1 MANKAK
7 AKQVY
12 SIKEKASTMTGK
24 DGWRTVPLNKS
35 GAEVN
40 SVRMS
45 DGPCGLRN
53 VADPSTKGVPMKAT
67 LFPAPCLTACSWD
80 PEVIYEVGKM
90 MALEAIDQHID
101 VILAP
106 GVNVKRNPL
115 CGRNFEYLS
124 EDPYLS
130 GHMGASF
137 IGGVQSQG
145 VGACLKHFAVNNQ
158 EFRRFTYSAEVD
170 DRALREIY
178 LTPFEI
184 AVKDS
189 DPWMVME
196 AYNRVNG
203 IQMAQHSFL
212 LKDVLRDEWKYKGVV
227 VSDWGAVNDIVAS
240 HAHGLDIEMP
250 GGSGERASLLAKA
263 VRKGKISE
271 ETFESS
277 FEHICNLAKKA
288 KARQDKK
295 VPAYEYELS
304 HDVAIVAASESMILA
319 KNEDKILPLKNF
331 DDVCVIGGLAKEP
344 LYQGKGSSQ
353 VNARN
358 KMNFLE
364 AAPRYLKKKSS
375 IPYAQ
380 GYRMRP
386 DDKIDDLHFE
396 AMDLA
401 GQHENVI
408 LFLGLN
414 DEHWSEGYDRDHM
427 RLPDEQYQLFDLLY
441 KENPNIIVVVS
452 TGAPVELP
460 FLDRAKAVVLTYMAG
475 EAFGEALTSLLVGER
490 NFSGKLAETWPIR
503 YMDVP
508 SAAFYPGSGD
518 TSLYKE
524 SIFVGYRYYLTGEK
538 RVAFPFGHGLSYT
551 TFKYSDMKIS
561 RKTLTEGDFVEV
573 TFKIKNNGKMAGKEV
588 VECYI
593 EPINNIVM
601 KAKRTLCYFEKVA
614 LEKGESK
621 TVTFT
626 IPYRAFCHYDIL
638 SESYKAEGGKY
649 LIELASSCEKIQL
662 DVEVEIKSAFKAVNQ
677 RFMMPNY
684 FKLGKPGFNVSD
696 EEFETLRDMQKSP
709 RKKTQKKKRGSA
721 RFGWNTTMG
730 EIRETFIGKKIIRQY
745 ENNFLNSGLSAEAK
759 KHEMDTFL
767 WTPFRFLTLGGI
779 SDRTICVLIAMANR
793 QYLRVP
799 FIYLFGKRK

>member
-1 MANKAK
+1 M
-7 AKQVY
+7 AKQTKEKKIF
-12 SIKEKASTMTGK
+12 SLKEKASTMTGK
-24 DGWRTVPLNKS
+24 DGWRTVPLSKN
-35 GAEVN
+35 GVEVA

-53 VADPSTKGVPMKAT
+53 VADVALNAPGIKST

-80 PEVIYEVGKM
+80 PEVLHKVGEM
-90 MALEAIDQHID
+90 MALEAIDQHVD

-106 GVNVKRNPL
+106 GVNIKRNPL

-137 IGGVQSQG
+137 INGVQSQG
-145 VGACLKHFAVNNQ
+145 VGACLKHYAVNNQ

-184 AVKDS
+184 AIEES
-189 DPWMVME
+189 DPWMVM
-196 AYNRVNG
+196 ASYNRLNG
-203 IQMAQHSFL
+203 IQVAQNSFL
-212 LKDVLRDEWKYKGVV
+212 LKNVLRDEWKYEGVV

-250 GGSGERASLLAKA
+250 GGSGERTSLIAKG

-271 ETFESS
+271 ETFEAS
-277 FEHICNLAKKA
+277 FSRICGLAKKA
-288 KARQDKK
+288 KARQNKK
-295 VPAYEYELS
+295 IPAFEYEKS
-304 HDVAIVAASESMILA
+304 HEVAIEAVCDSMVLA

-380 GYRMRP
+380 GYRMKKE
-386 DDKIDDLHFE
+386 DKIDDLHFE

-401 GQHENVI
+401 GQHEYVI

-414 DEHWSEGYDRDHM
+414 DEHWSEGYDRDQM
-427 RLPDEQYQLFDLLY
+427 RLPEEQYQLFDLIY

-475 EAFGEALTSLLVGER
+475 EAFGESLTSLLVGEK

-508 SAAFYPGSGD
+508 SAAFYPGNGD
-518 TSLYKE
+518 NSLYKE

-551 TFKYSDMKIS
+551 SFKYSDLKIS
-561 RKTLTEGDFVEV
+561 RKTLTEGDSVEV
-573 TFKIKNNGKMAGKEV
+573 TFKIKNNGKVAGKEIIQ
-588 VECYI
+588 CYI
-593 EPINNIVM
+593 EPENSVVM
-601 KAKRTLCYFEKVA
+601 KAKRTLCYFEKIS

-621 TVTFT
+621 VVSFTV
-626 IPYRAFCHYDIL
+626 PYRAFCHYDIL

-649 LIELASSCEKIQL
+649 LIDIASSCENIQL
-662 DVEVEIKSAFKAVNQ
+662 DASIEIKSSYKAVNQ

-696 EEFETLRDMQKSP
+696 EEFEMLRDMQKSP
-709 RKKTQKKKRGSA
+709 RSKKSKKRGA
-721 RFGWNTTMG
+721 KFNWNSTVG
-730 EIRETFIGKKIIRQY
+730 DVRDTFIGKKLIKKY
-745 ENNFLNSGLSAEAK
+745 ETNFLNSGLSEEAK
-759 KHEMDTFL
+759 KHEMDTFM
-767 WTPFRFLTLGGI
+767 WTPFRFMTLGGI
-779 SDRTICVLIAMANR
+779 SDKTICALIAMANG

-799 FIYLFGKRK
+799 FLLLFGKRK